1 MCWKN
6 PRARLMLGLFGLLVR
21 DLSGWVWLAGC
32 GWLGV
37 AGWVWLAGCGR
48 LGVVGTP
55 ADGGGNP

>member
-1 MCWKN
+1 VESMCWKN

-32 GWLGV
+32 G
-37 AGWVWLAGCGR
+37 R